1 MKMISQTELEQLK
14 EMYSC
19 GTRVKL
25 LKMEDIQAPPLGTKG
40 TVIGVDDLGSILVS
54 WDTGS
59 SLSIIYG
66 VDDCMYVIN
75 DNLKQ
80 QIEEVR
86 LSGKVNMLDVKRVQ
100 YIANQMNLYE
110 LVIFLEEEK
119 EEYIHYLL
127 QRK

>member
-1 MKMISQTELEQLK
+1 MKMVSKTELEQLK
-14 EMYSC
+14 KKYSC

-25 LKMEDIQAPPLGTKG
+25 LKMEDIQAPSVGTKG
-40 TVIGVDDLGSILVS
+40 TVIGVDDLGSILMK

-66 VDDCMYVIN
+66 VDECKRVIN

-86 LSGKVNMLDVKRVQ
+86 LSGKVNMLDVKMVQ

-110 LVIFLEEEK
+110 LVILLEDEK
-119 EEYIHYLL
+119 EEYIYYLL
-127 QRK
+127 QQN

>member
-14 EMYSC
+14 KMYSC

-86 LSGKVNMLDVKRVQ
+86 LSGKVNMLDVNMVQ
-100 YIANQMNLYE
+100 YIANQKNLYE
-110 LVIFLEEEK
+110 LVIFLKEEK